1 MRLGELLISARLITP
16 EDLDRATERQQALGG
31 RLGDQLVAVEAISK
45 ARLEAFL
52 NQIPAEPESIADTGI
67 SPTELMTLLV
77 KLIHSARL
85 ATALQFVEAIKLP
98 PQIVEEL
105 VQVAVARKLLV
116 ATGAAGLTMHYELS
130 ELGRAWAQDAL
141 KTSVYAGPA
150 PVTLD
155 DFRSR
160 VLRQKVTNETVTF
173 GNIRAALAGYDVA
186 DDLINQVGPA
196 LNSGRPV
203 LLYGPR
209 GNGKTTVAQ
218 SFAEVFKSVI
228 YMPHAVMIDGQIMRV
243 FDPSLHQP
251 MQEAVSPGSF
261 SGLRREQYDARW
273 VPVRRPFIVAGGELT
288 LEMLDLRYDPVTGFY
303 EAPLHI
309 KALGGCFV
317 VDDFGRQMVSPA
329 TLLNRWIV
337 PMESRVDY
345 LKLHTGKSFSIP
357 FEALVIFSTNI
368 DPEDL
373 MDPAFLRRLPYKI
386 EVGAPSLENYLAIF
400 RSVCEK
406 AGVPVEED
414 ALQRIVYKVTQE
426 KRLELAAFHA
436 RFIIDQ
442 IVAFAR
448 FLEVP
453 PRLDLEWVDYAL
465 KNLKIRAD
473 APKALV

>member
-1 MRLGELLISARLITP
+1 MRLGELLMSAKLITNS
-16 EDLDRATERQQALGG
+16 DLDRATQRQQEFGG
-31 RLGDQLVAVEAISK
+31 RLGDQLVAVDAISRT
-45 ARLEAFL
+45 RLEAFL
-52 NQIPAEPESIADTGI
+52 NQIPAEPERIADTGI
-67 SPTELMTLLV
+67 GPPELMTLLI
-77 KLIHSARL
+77 KLIHTSRL
-85 ATALQFVEAIKLP
+85 ATVLQFTEAIKLP

-105 VQVAVARKLLV
+105 VQTAIARKLLV
-116 ATGAAGLTMHYELS
+116 ATGAAGLAMYYELS
-130 ELGRAWAQDAL
+130 EQGRAWAQEAL
-141 KTSVYAGPA
+141 KASVYAGPA
-150 PVTLD
+150 PVTLK
-155 DFRSR
+155 DFCAR
-160 VLRQKVTNETVTF
+160 VMRQKVTNDKVTY
-173 GNIRAALAGYDVA
+173 GNIRAALHGFDVSDA
-186 DDLINQVGPA
+186 LINQIGPA
-196 LNSGRPV
+196 LNSGRAV
-203 LLYGPR
+203 LLYGPP
-209 GNGKTTVAQ
+209 GNGKTTLAQ
-218 SFAEVFKSVI
+218 SFADVFKSVI
-228 YMPHAVMIDGQIMRV
+228 YVPYSVMIDGQIMRV
-243 FDPSLHQP
+243 YDPSLHQP
-251 MQEAVSPGSF
+251 VHQEATSPSVF
-261 SGLRREQYDARW
+261 SGLRREQHDARW

-400 RSVCEK
+400 RNVCEK
-406 AGVPVEED
+406 AGVPADEEVL
-414 ALQRIVYKVTQE
+414 LQIIHKITQE
-426 KRLELAAFHA
+426 KKLEPAAFHA

-442 IVAFAR
+442 VVAFAR

-473 APKALV
+473 KPKP